1 MDRTD
6 FESNLYRLSVKAIHA
21 LSGNTQDVI
30 TVEES
35 IEHYANFRPNLYCV
49 QIWSIDFNKVDSYC
63 GINFVLSSDFM
74 MKDRLLTLTGKLHRL
89 KWIFEI
95 QRCDYDEDDI
105 ANWLVK
111 SKIKV
116 NYEEINITDI
126 ELKDFVKTI
135 QETESDC
142 NGRR

>member
-1 MDRTD
+1 
-6 FESNLYRLSVKAIHA
+6 
-21 LSGNTQDVI
+21 
-30 TVEES
+30 
-35 IEHYANFRPNLYCV
+35 
-49 QIWSIDFNKVDSYC
+49 
-63 GINFVLSSDFM
+63 M